1 MRLIAFFRSFPASL
15 IYMMFVQ
22 PFFRKHE
29 ARIDGAMDAV
39 NEKVGKAAKAGI
51 EKAGAELRQRLSK

>member
-1 MRLIAFFRSFPASL
+1 
-15 IYMMFVQ
+15 MMFVQ

-29 ARIDGAMDAV
+29 ARIDGAMDAM

-51 EKAGAELRQRLSK
+51 EKAGAELRNRLSK